1 MRILVDLVI
10 VAIIAFVG
18 EITAAKLS
26 EATEVHR
33 LLLGCWQHDRRTK
46 EKIIGSYLVCFRKD
60 GHVTGLTFDADDAWE
75 WRHDY
80 RIKENWVFFG
90 GTAWGQV
97 QKIAAGKMMIEMNG
111 TQMDFE
117 LLCRT
122 KRENIQCE
130 RLKFKLAR

>member
-1 MRILVDLVI
+1 VIISI
-10 VAIIAFVG
+10 VAFAG
-18 EITAAKLS
+18 EITAAKSS
-26 EATEVHR
+26 EAMEVHR

-46 EKIIGSYLVCFRKD
+46 EQLIGSYLVCFRKD
-60 GHVTGLTFDADDAWE
+60 GRVTGVTFDGGDAWE

-80 RIKENWVFFG
+80 RIKRNWVFFG
-90 GTAWGQV
+90 DTAWGHV
-97 QKIAAGKMMIEMNG
+97 QKIAAEKMIIEMNS

-130 RLKFKLAR
+130 RLKYRLAR